1 MDNPLHESPR
11 HFNQNFNSEF
21 FNRFV
26 SLPLSELPGM
36 SSSVKNEGPDTR
48 LSRKDAIGSV
58 VFRGPRCLVFVQLN
72 PDHPGSPPFWNKVYK
87 PQENVYDAHGPIF
100 PASRGLSR
108 RGKMKQEE
116 RDLCRLPKTCFMKP
130 PTKFWSK
137 LTGFQNRFCLMCN
150 ARALLDCTLTIIEPM
165 VDNGFHEICEFRNF
179 SAIKS
184 SVSTLGDERIKK

>member
-1 MDNPLHESPR
+1 MFHLRLQVVIYPEREWSNWESRPQQRCLLYCELNTYRLQSCAFVDNPLHESPR

-100 PASRGLSR
+100 PASRGLSQ
-108 RGKMKQEE
+108 RGKMKREE
-116 RDLCRLPKTCFMKP
+116 RDLCRFDEAADQISGRNLPVFK
-130 PTKFWSK
+130 
-137 LTGFQNRFCLMCN
+137 TGF
-150 ARALLDCTLTIIEPM
+150 
-165 VDNGFHEICEFRNF
+165 V
-179 SAIKS
+179 
-184 SVSTLGDERIKK
+184 